1 MDTRYP
7 RRLFTALTDCPQCGT
22 TTVHP
27 WHLPPAEDQDMD
39 TDADREA
46 EAADI
51 INWGGATVHVWKTLV
66 RYRAD
71 HTTCDVIRECA
82 RCRTHWPER

>member
-1 MDTRYP
+1 
-7 RRLFTALTDCPQCGT
+7 
-22 TTVHP
+22 
-27 WHLPPAEDQDMD
+27 MD

-66 RYRAD
+66 RYRA
-71 HTTCDVIRECA
+71 ECA

>member
-1 MDTRYP
+1 M
-7 RRLFTALTDCPQCGT
+7 
-22 TTVHP
+22 
-27 WHLPPAEDQDMD
+27 E

-51 INWGGATVHVWKTLV
+51 IRWGGATVHVWKTLL